1 MRYFSRTIDDLL
13 RYGTVRYVTIGYGT
27 VRYDWVRYARV
38 RDGTLRYGTLGYAR
52 VRYGTLAYG
61 ALENSDKNGLP
72 TVIIKDHLQRQN

>member
-1 MRYFSRTIDDLL
+1 M
-13 RYGTVRYVTIGYGT
+13 VRYVTIGYGT
-27 VRYDWVRYARV
+27 LRYATV
-38 RDGTLRYGTLGYAR
+38 RYGTLGYAR